1 MQLFKNLFSK
11 PLSTQLTVTSSNGFH
26 LRPVARFTT
35 LAKSF
40 TCDVTASFNGK
51 SVDTKKV
58 NTLLSLSLEKQDSF
72 TLTTQGKDAQKALT
86 ALQTLFE
93 TLMQDDVAVATLQ
106 KESTNYTGETL
117 DGDIIAKGV
126 AIARTTAYKT
136 ETIQHKNSLTFKEA
150 IDQTLKKLENTYE
163 SQKESNNADIYLA
176 QKELLSALGEKCNS
190 LDILESLVKEESTK
204 LQGTKLS
211 AKITDYQDILQQ
223 VKMALGL
230 EVKVLFP
237 TYDFILLANDLLP
250 SEISLLSNTRIQ
262 GVVLKETSI
271 NSHTAILLRASGI
284 PSLIADTSKIPS
296 DKEILLDAFAG
307 LVVLAPSS
315 NDIQKVQILQKETKV
330 QKAYVDSKRFEP
342 ATTISGKHIKVFA
355 NVGDVESA
363 KVAKDEGAEGIGLL
377 RSEFLFQAQKPTL
390 KAQTKTYTE
399 IFNIFEDITVRTLDV
414 GGDKA
419 LPYLHIPPEDN
430 PFLGIRGV
438 RLFRTHPKILEEQ
451 LHAIFLASQGK
462 QIKIMFPMVSTVEEF
477 TEAKSFAQNIA
488 QKNNI
493 NISRIQ
499 FGIMIEVPSIL
510 FQLEAFN
517 EVVDFYSIG
526 TNDLTQY
533 LFAVERTHPL
543 LKVDELSP
551 VIFSILEKILKESTK
566 PVSICGELTSEPKAI
581 GKLLSLGLEKL
592 SMSAKH
598 IAEIKEIIRH
608 T

>member
-11 PLSTQLTVTSSNGFH
+11 PLSIQLKVTSSNGFH
-26 LRPVARFTT
+26 LRPVAQFVNK
-35 LAKSF
+35 AKSF
-40 TCDVTASFNGK
+40 PCDVTATFNAQT
-51 SVDTKKV
+51 VNAKKV
-58 NTLLSLSLEKQDSF
+58 NTLLSLSLEKGNTF
-72 TLTTQGKDAQKALT
+72 TLSTKGKEAEQALK
-86 ALQTLFE
+86 ALQTLF
-93 TLMQDDVAVATLQ
+93 TALMQEDKEIVAIE
-106 KESTNYTGETL
+106 KKSTSYEGEIL
-117 DGDIIAKGV
+117 EGAIIAKGV
-126 AIARTTAYKT
+126 AIASAYIYKT
-136 ETIQHKNSLTFKEA
+136 EEIQHSNTLNFEEA
-150 IDQTLKKLENTYE
+150 ITQTLHTLEAE
-163 SQKESNNADIYLA
+163 NNDIHMA
-176 QKELLSALGEKCNS
+176 QKELLL
-190 LDILESLVKEESTK
+190 SLVQKGTSLTMLEKNIAKEIET
-204 LQGTKLS
+204 LQDTKLS
-211 AKITDYQDILQQ
+211 SKIVDYQDILQQ
-223 VKMALGL
+223 VKKTLGL
-230 EVKVLFP
+230 EVKISFP
-237 TYDFILLANDLLP
+237 KKDFILLTNDLLP